1 MRKNLRRTG
10 LLVPVLKLCQLDII
24 RIFHRFEP
32 VVGGGG
38 LAIMAFKVEF
48 HPLLKARFSKDGME
62 HSNNF
67 CALFVDSDGVEV
79 IDLNVG

>member
-1 MRKNLRRTG
+1 
-10 LLVPVLKLCQLDII
+10 
-24 RIFHRFEP
+24 
-32 VVGGGG
+32 
-38 LAIMAFKVEF
+38 MALKVEF
-48 HPLLKARFSKDGME
+48 YSLLKSRFSKDGME

>member
-10 LLVPVLKLCQLDII
+10 LLIPVLKLCQLDII
-24 RIFHRFEP
+24 RIFHCVEP
-32 VVGGGG
+32 VVGRGG
-38 LAIMAFKVEF
+38 LTIMTLKVELYPF
-48 HPLLKARFSKDGME
+48 LKARFSKDGME

-67 CALFVDSDGVEV
+67 CALFVDSYGVEI